1 MEDARIDWDKVNVQ
15 CHGKKYMDEML
26 ARVVLNGRVLKS
38 DLSPETNPFK
48 RTFGIGVNFEGC

>member
-1 MEDARIDWDKVNVQ
+1 VNVQ
-15 CHGKKYMDEML
+15 CNGKKYMDEML

-48 RTFGIGVNFEGC
+48 KTFGIGVNFEGC